1 LFNLEKR
8 VEIFLIFVLMFL
20 RFKKPISYHLVQ
32 DAPVRLEELNQALAD
47 NDAVLLTQHTHAI
60 EGASANIGAHALRE
74 VAFEM
79 EMAGRER
86 RLDRTIS
93 LVERLERELDRL
105 KTALQDFGCSLQR
118 SSIGE

>member
-1 LFNLEKR
+1 MLER
-8 VEIFLIFVLMFL
+8 VDVDEELCNELLDIFV
-20 RFKKPISYHLVQ
+20 Q
-32 DAPVRLEELNQALAD
+32 DIPVRLEELKQALAD
-47 NDAVLLTQHTHAI
+47 NDAVLLTQHAHAI